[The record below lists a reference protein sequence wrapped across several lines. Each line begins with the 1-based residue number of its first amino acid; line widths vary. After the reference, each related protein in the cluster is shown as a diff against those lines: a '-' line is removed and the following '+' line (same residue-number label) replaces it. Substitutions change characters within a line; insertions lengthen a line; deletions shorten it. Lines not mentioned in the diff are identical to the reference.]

1 MADGKSSFAR
11 YQTVYPGMWTW
22 KMATLQDGVLEGSM
36 TYDEFHILTLFPK
49 WRRAGQPYFR
59 PGTAEKDL
67 IYRCAGIS
75 GITHRMGTEKW
86 MIIPMAVRM
95 LMQAQPVYDAYRVV
109 AGDRKVR
116 CVYLTPQGA
125 PFTQKKAGRDC
136 PGKRNWLLC
145 GHYEGIDERVLEE
158 VVTDYISIG
167 DYVLTGGE
175 LAAMVVVDAVARLVP
190 GVLNNDES
198 AETESFHNDLLEY
211 PQYSRPEEW
220 HGKKV
225 PEVLLSGNHKKIN
238 AWRLEQSE
246 RRTEERRPDL
256 YAKYQEK
263 QKVIKKLSAKKRIF
277 IHMMETL
284 SRGLGEVL
292 YAEGKNVLIYL
303 PEIGNAMLNAEDE
316 EHLEKMLPLIPKAVS
331 GHSIVTV
338 TDRWNERVSE
348 ILGYHGSMLCSQAC
362 YTRGEPLPVRHKD
375 IRQLTVEEVPYVAEH
390 YHLGDEIYVRER
402 ITAGDVFGIYIEGK
416 LCGFIGCHNDGSMG
430 MLYVED
436 AYRRQGLAASLE
448 GYLINKQRE
457 QGMILTPI
465 L

>member
-1 MADGKSSFAR
+1 M
-11 YQTVYPGMWTW
+11 
-22 KMATLQDGVLEGSM
+22 
-36 TYDEFHILTLFPK
+36 
-49 WRRAGQPYFR
+49 
-59 PGTAEKDL
+59 
-67 IYRCAGIS
+67 
-75 GITHRMGTEKW
+75 
-86 MIIPMAVRM
+86 
-95 LMQAQPVYDAYRVV
+95 
-109 AGDRKVR
+109 
-116 CVYLTPQGA
+116 
-125 PFTQKKAGRDC
+125 
-136 PGKRNWLLC
+136 LC

-190 GVLNNDES
+190 GYSITTNLPRQRASITICWNIPSIPARRNGTERKYRRYFCRAIIKDQCLAAGTVRETDGRTPPGSLCEIS
-198 AETESFHNDLLEY
+198 GKTESH
-211 PQYSRPEEW
+211 
-220 HGKKV
+220 
-225 PEVLLSGNHKKIN
+225 
-238 AWRLEQSE
+238 
-246 RRTEERRPDL
+246 
-256 YAKYQEK
+256 
-263 QKVIKKLSAKKRIF
+263 KKLSAKKRIF

-457 QGMILTPI
+457 QGMIPYAHIVNGNEASIQLQERLGLNLSDPAI
-465 L
+465 WWLYN